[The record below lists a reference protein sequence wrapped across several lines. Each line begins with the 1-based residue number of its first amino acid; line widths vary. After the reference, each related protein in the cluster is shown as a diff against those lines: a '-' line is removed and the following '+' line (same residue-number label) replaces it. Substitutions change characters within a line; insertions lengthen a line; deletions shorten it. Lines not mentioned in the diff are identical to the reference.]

1 MTNIVSQSD
10 NSPFDAIRQVDDQN
24 NEFWYGRELM
34 QLLGYQKWERFNN
47 VVLTAQENL
56 EDLVSEVS
64 SHVSPVWEASGKT
77 KRLNYKLSRL
87 ACYHVALCCDSRG
100 NDSVKLAKHYFA
112 IKTREAELAP
122 QQVSRVLPTRDA
134 VDYIEAAAKLD
145 SLSEGIL
152 KHLLKDALVDQ
163 VSLEQNLKYL
173 PFADKPKQYTIAKV
187 RAKSLGYSDMQIGD
201 GSQLGRFIKSQIE
214 PAFQEQV
221 GRYPVFHYEI
231 TGDLDTAI
239 HRYFNR

>member
-1 MTNIVSQSD
+1 MTNIVSQAD
-10 NSPFDAIRQVDDQN
+10 NSPFDAIRQVDAQN
-24 NEFWYGRELM
+24 NEFWMARDLM
-34 QLLGYQKWERFNN
+34 PLLGYQKWERFEGAIDRAKVACQNSGLPELEHFFPE
-47 VVLTAQENL
+47 VGKSLTKPK
-56 EDLVSEVS
+56 DDY
-64 SHVSPVWEASGKT
+64 
-77 KRLNYKLSRL
+77 RLSRY
-87 ACYHVALCCDSRG
+87 ACYLVAMNGDPRKPEIAMAQS
-100 NDSVKLAKHYFA
+100 YFA

-122 QQVSRVLPTRDA
+122 QPVNRIMPTRDA